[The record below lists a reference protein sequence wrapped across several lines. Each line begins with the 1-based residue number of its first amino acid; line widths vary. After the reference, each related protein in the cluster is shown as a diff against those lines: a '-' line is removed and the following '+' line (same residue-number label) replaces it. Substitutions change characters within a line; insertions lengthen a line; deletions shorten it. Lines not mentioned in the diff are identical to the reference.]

1 MGAEFAQQ
9 VLDTG
14 GQSDRV
20 ERRPHEHHHVAQA
33 AARTHRGPGTS
44 TTWLLPATG
53 PRRGGSTVR
62 SDSSSS
68 GVATINVVTQ
78 LTVTD
83 TSQSRPTDFG
93 LSFGLETQRCGSVG
107 LTAEFSSRLPA
118 GRQTS
123 VLVLVWKVS
132 SRSELSVGWVDQ
144 WVGLGWVGYS
154 K

>member
-20 ERRPHEHHHVAQA
+20 ERRPHEHHHVVQA

-83 TSQSRPTDFG
+83 TSVT
-93 LSFGLETQRCGSVG
+93 TN
-107 LTAEFSSRLPA
+107 RL
-118 GRQTS
+118 
-123 VLVLVWKVS
+123 
-132 SRSELSVGWVDQ
+132 RS
-144 WVGLGWVGYS
+144 
-154 K
+154 